1 MTPWQVSSHRSKMKQ
16 RITYILPEGTKI
28 HPEDIHITK
37 NALTYADAK
46 NAALEK
52 RLTAG
57 LSELPSE
64 VHCIL

>member
-1 MTPWQVSSHRSKMKQ
+1 MKQ
-16 RITYILPEGTKI
+16 RITYLLPEGTKI
-28 HPEDIHITK
+28 NPEDIHITT

-64 VHCIL
+64 VHCIHDDRCLSNRG